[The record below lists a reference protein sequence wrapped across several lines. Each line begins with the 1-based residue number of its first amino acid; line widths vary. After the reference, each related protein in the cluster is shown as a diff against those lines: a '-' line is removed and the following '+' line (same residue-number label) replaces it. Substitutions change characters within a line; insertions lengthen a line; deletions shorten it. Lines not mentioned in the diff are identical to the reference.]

1 MYGLR
6 TVLPFVLGM
15 SRFDPKRFAL
25 LNFLGAFLWATIFG
39 IAGYLFGHLM
49 ESVLRD
55 VSRYEPWII
64 HFILIPG
71 VLFWLFRWYREE
83 KRND

>member
-6 TVLPFVLGM
+6 TILPFVFGL
-15 SRFDPKRFAL
+15 SRFDPERFAI
-25 LNFLGAFLWATIFG
+25 LNFIGTFIWAMIFG

-49 ESVLRD
+49 ELVLRD

-64 HFILIPG
+64 LFILLPG
-71 VLFWLFRWYREE
+71 VLLWLFRLYKEE